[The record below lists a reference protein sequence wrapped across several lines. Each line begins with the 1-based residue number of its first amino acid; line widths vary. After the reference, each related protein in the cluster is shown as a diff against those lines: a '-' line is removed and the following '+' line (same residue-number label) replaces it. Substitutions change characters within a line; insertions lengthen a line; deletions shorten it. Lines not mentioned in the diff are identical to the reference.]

1 MKYIIRVLILFIQ
14 LFFSGILVPSQIS
27 ACQCPVTVFSKAE
40 CNKYEVIFRGKV
52 LSVAACDNKP
62 GVAVFEVED
71 LYTGSLTNKFTML
84 FNCNDECASPFQ
96 PGEEWIIYTRYKQL
110 NNGFMDWCSRS
121 RKFIGNAKEDFYIT
135 TSGCTYDSEIKY
147 LQDSLGLH
155 RLMKEQPTAAQ
166 HRNQLPSMTQS
177 IIILLCSIGFIIA
190 FYYFFNKFFK

>member
-1 MKYIIRVLILFIQ
+1 MKHLTRLLSITFY
-14 LFFSGILVPSQIS
+14 ILVFGLLSPLSS
-27 ACQCPVTVFSKAE
+27 RACQCPVTVFSKAE

-62 GVAVFEVED
+62 GVAVFEVQD
-71 LYTGSLTNKFTML
+71 LYKGSLTSKFTML

-96 PGEEWIIYTRYKQL
+96 TGEEWIIYTRYKQL

-121 RKFIGNAKEDFYIT
+121 RKFIGNEKEDYYIS
-135 TSGCTYDSEIKY
+135 TSGCSYDSEVKY

-166 HRNQLPSMTQS
+166 HRNQLPSTNQS